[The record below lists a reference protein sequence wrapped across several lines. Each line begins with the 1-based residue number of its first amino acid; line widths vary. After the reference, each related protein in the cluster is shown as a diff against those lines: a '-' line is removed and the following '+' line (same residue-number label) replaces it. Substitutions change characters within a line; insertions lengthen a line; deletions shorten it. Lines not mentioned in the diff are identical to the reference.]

1 MSKSAKE
8 QVMDFIEKN
17 LKKEKDKWGMGVKSK
32 YYEWEE
38 VLEEMNESKL
48 RDDFVE
54 ELKVEV
60 KITTEYLK
68 ATGQL
73 KDFSEWRNKH
83 EI

>member
-1 MSKSAKE
+1 MSKSAYE
-8 QVMDFIEKN
+8 QVMEFVLKN

-54 ELKVEV
+54 ELKAEV

-73 KDFSEWRNKH
+73 KDFTEWRNKR
-83 EI
+83 

>member
-1 MSKSAKE
+1 MSAKE
-8 QVMDFIEKN
+8 QVMDFVLKN

-32 YYEWEE
+32 YYEWEK

-48 RDDFVE
+48 RDDFIE
-54 ELKVEV
+54 ELKAEV

-73 KDFSEWRNKH
+73 KDFSEWRNKR
-83 EI
+83 

>member
-1 MSKSAKE
+1 
-8 QVMDFIEKN
+8 MDFVLKN

-32 YYEWEE
+32 YYEWEK

-48 RDDFVE
+48 RDDFIE
-54 ELKVEV
+54 ELKAEV

-73 KDFSEWRNKH
+73 KDFNEWRNKR
-83 EI
+83 

>member
-8 QVMDFIEKN
+8 QVMDFILKN

-32 YYEWEE
+32 YYEWEK

-48 RDDFVE
+48 RDDFIE
-54 ELKVEV
+54 ELKAEV

-73 KDFSEWRNKH
+73 KDFSEWRNKQ
-83 EI
+83 

>member
-1 MSKSAKE
+1 ME
-8 QVMDFIEKN
+8 FVLKN

-54 ELKVEV
+54 ELKAEV

-73 KDFSEWRNKH
+73 KDFTEWRNKR
-83 EI
+83 

>member
-8 QVMDFIEKN
+8 QVMDFVLKN

-38 VLEEMNESKL
+38 VLEEMDESKL
-48 RDDFVE
+48 RDDFIE

-73 KDFSEWRNKH
+73 KDFNEWRNKR
-83 EI
+83 

>member
-8 QVMDFIEKN
+8 QVMDFVLKN

-32 YYEWEE
+32 YYEWGK

-48 RDDFVE
+48 RDDLLE

-73 KDFSEWRNKH
+73 KDFNEWRNKR
-83 EI
+83 

>member
-8 QVMDFIEKN
+8 QVMDFVLKN

-38 VLEEMNESKL
+38 VLEEMDESKL
-48 RDDFVE
+48 RDDFIE
-54 ELKVEV
+54 ELKAEV
-60 KITTEYLK
+60 KITAEYLK

-73 KDFSEWRNKH
+73 KDFSEWRNKR
-83 EI
+83 

>member
-48 RDDFVE
+48 RDDFVD

-73 KDFSEWRNKH
+73 KDFSEWRDKR
-83 EI
+83 